1 MRKDEFLTELRNGL
15 DGRVSPAELEDI
27 LNDYRE
33 LFAEGLLEGKT
44 EEALCAELG
53 SPAQTVKLILA
64 ERSSNGHVVV
74 EREEEPPYAP
84 LYKRIA
90 AALLDF
96 ILSVLP
102 LAFFGNVINVI
113 PIMMIWPPAPF
124 FYAVDPPP
132 STGTVAG
139 ALVCICYYVF
149 YHCLF
154 LLLFKGQ
161 TPGKRWMRLRVVS
174 QDGTRLS
181 ASQTIGRELLGR
193 LFVNSITFG
202 IGYILS
208 LIWSLF
214 SKEHKTIHDVI
225 AGTRVVQEN
234 RFAAKRSTHGYAVEK
249 RGA

>member
-1 MRKDEFLTELRNGL
+1 LRKDEFLTELRNGL

-124 FYAVDPPP
+124 LYAVDPPP
-132 STGTVAG
+132 STGTG
-139 ALVCICYYVF
+139 
-149 YHCLF
+149 
-154 LLLFKGQ
+154 
-161 TPGKRWMRLRVVS
+161 PW
-174 QDGTRLS
+174 S
-181 ASQTIGRELLGR
+181 ASVIMC
-193 LFVNSITFG
+193 SIIVCFCSCSRDKLPANDG
-202 IGYILS
+202 CDCAS
-208 LIWSLF
+208 
-214 SKEHKTIHDVI
+214 
-225 AGTRVVQEN
+225 
-234 RFAAKRSTHGYAVEK
+234 
-249 RGA
+249 